1 MYEDERAIDD
11 AMARAPLDE
20 RLPEW
25 AEEPLRR
32 VPDSGPCNAIYQLS
46 EEMGIRLPQ
55 IHWVKAQIEKE
66 CRWSPELAG
75 RGFSLGDRWVGI
87 QDGRITHRTPPGQVA
102 SDSDRSTAVLYHLSP
117 S

>member
-1 MYEDERAIDD
+1 MDD
-11 AMARAPLDE
+11 AMARGPLKE

-32 VPDSGPCNAIYQLS
+32 VPTQDRTTPSTRLS
-46 EEMGIRLPQ
+46 EEMGIGLPQ
-55 IHWVKAQIEKE
+55 IHWAEAQIEKE
-66 CRWSPELAG
+66 CRWSPEFAG

-117 S
+117 SRWRSSI